1 MKGMPVS
8 NVRNFAILG
17 HTGSGK
23 TTLVDALLYRFGVT
37 ERKVGPE
44 TGTSLAD
51 YTDEERERK
60 ISVWAKPMDG
70 LCKSSSGEAYRMVM
84 IDTPGY
90 ADFAGQTLAALE
102 ACDTVLVAVD
112 ATAGLQV
119 GSHRAWRLAEKAGKP
134 RAVVITGLDKENA
147 DAASVLDSIREAW
160 GVRCLPAGLVA
171 DGGRKVQDIFSK
183 AAESDADAEALRGP
197 FLEAAAETEDALLEK
212 YLSGEALSAAE
223 TAKGLR
229 AAVNGGGL
237 FPVFFVSSKT
247 EAGLAELCE
256 GIVRFF
262 PSPLDRAHT
271 DADGQPI
278 DPAPTAPFVGF
289 VWRTIVD
296 PFVGH
301 LSLVR
306 VLGGTLKPEGDIQNA
321 TRGQKERLGLLLY
334 LNGKKQDPAAECQAG
349 DVVAIPKLKHTALND
364 TLCAVGA
371 TARLAPVVL
380 PNPVVFFAVSAK
392 TQGDEDKLAVALSR
406 VAEQD
411 PTLHVER
418 HAATHEMVLAGMGDV
433 QINIAVENMKRASRV
448 EVELRTPKVA
458 YKETITG
465 RAEGHYKHKKQ
476 SGGRGQYGEV
486 YLRVAPLASGDAEWF
501 ENAVVGGTI
510 PGNFIPAVQK
520 GLVEGLQR
528 GALAGYPVENVKVT
542 VYDGSYH
549 DVDSSEV
556 AFKIAGSRAL
566 RDALGKAKPML
577 LEPIMKLRVRIPDQC
592 MGDVTGDLN
601 HKRGRILGMDS
612 EDGMQVLVAE
622 IPQAEVFQYSS
633 QLRSVTGGRGS
644 FEMEFSRM
652 DTVPSNVAQ
661 KIIAEA
667 QKHQQEEEA

>member
-8 NVRNFAILG
+8 NVRNFALMG

-23 TTLVDALLYRFGVT
+23 TTLVDALLFRFGVT
-37 ERKVGPE
+37 DRKLGPD

-51 YTDEERERK
+51 YTEEERERK

-70 LCKSSSGEAYRMVM
+70 VFKAPGGESFRMVM

-90 ADFAGQTLAALE
+90 ADFVGQTLAALE
-102 ACDTVLVAVD
+102 ASDSVLVVVD
-112 ATAGLQV
+112 ATSGLQV
-119 GSHRAWRLAEKAGKP
+119 GSNRAWRLAEKAGKP
-134 RAVVITGLDKENA
+134 RAVVLSGLDKENA
-147 DAASVLDSIREAW
+147 NPEGVLASLREAW
-160 GVRCLPAGLVA
+160 GARCLPVSLPVE
-171 DGGRKVQDIFSK
+171 GGRKVIDLFSK
-183 AAESDADAEALRGP
+183 EADAHAEAEGFRNQII
-197 FLEAAAETEDALLEK
+197 EAAAETNDALLEK
-212 YLSGEALSAAE
+212 YLGGEPLSAE
-223 TAKGLR
+223 EMNRGLR
-229 AAVNGGGL
+229 TAVNNGTL
-237 FPVFFVSSKT
+237 FPVFMVSSKT
-247 EAGLAELCE
+247 EAGLAEFCD
-256 GIVRFF
+256 GVVRYL
-262 PSPLDRAHT
+262 PSPLERSRA
-271 DADGQPI
+271 DADGHPI
-278 DPAPTAPFVGF
+278 DPSPSAPFVGF

-306 VLGGTLKPEGDIQNA
+306 VLGGTLKPEGDIQNV
-321 TRGQKERLGLLLY
+321 TQGQKERLGLLLF
-334 LNGKKQDPAAECQAG
+334 LNGKKQDPTAECQAG
-349 DVVAIPKLKHTALND
+349 DVVAIPKLKHTALNH
-364 TLCAVGA
+364 TLCAIGH
-371 TARLAPVVL
+371 TARLEPVLL
-380 PNPVVFFAVSAK
+380 PNPVVFFSVMAK
-392 TQGDEDKLAVALSR
+392 TQGDEDKLAGGLAR

-418 HAATHEMVLAGMGDV
+418 HAATHELVLAGMGDV
-433 QINIAVENMKRASRV
+433 QINIAVENMKKVSHV
-448 EVELRTPKVA
+448 EVDLHTPKVA

-465 RAEGHYKHKKQ
+465 RSEGHYKHKKQ

-486 YLRVAPLASGDAEWF
+486 YLRVAPKAAGDAEWF

-510 PGNFIPAVQK
+510 PSNFIPAVQK
-520 GLVEGLQR
+520 GLVEGLLR

-577 LEPIMKLRVRIPDQC
+577 LEPIMKMRIRIPEHC

-612 EDGMQVLVAE
+612 EDGMQVIIAE

-644 FEMEFSRM
+644 FDMELSRM
-652 DTVPSNVAQ
+652 DTVPSAVAQ
-661 KIIAEA
+661 KVIAEA
-667 QKHQQEEEA
+667 QKHHQEEEV

>member
-1 MKGMPVS
+1 M
-8 NVRNFAILG
+8 
-17 HTGSGK
+17 
-23 TTLVDALLYRFGVT
+23 VDALLYRFGVT
-37 ERKVGPE
+37 DRKVGPE

-51 YTDEERERK
+51 YTDEERGHK

-70 LCKSSSGEAYRMVM
+70 VFKSAAGETFRMVM

-90 ADFAGQTLAALE
+90 ADFVGQTLAAQE
-102 ACDTVLVAVD
+102 ACDAVLVAVD

-119 GSHRAWRLAEKAGKP
+119 GSNRAWRLAEKAGKP

-147 DAASVLDSIREAW
+147 NVAAVLDAIREAW
-160 GVRCLPAGLVA
+160 GARCLPAGRLLA
-171 DGGRKVQDIFSK
+171 DGKVQDIFSME
-183 AAESDADAEALRGP
+183 AAADPEAESLRSP
-197 FLEAAAETEDALLEK
+197 FLEAAAETDDALLEK
-212 YLSGEALSAAE
+212 YLSGEALGAGEVS
-223 TAKGLR
+223 KGLR
-229 AAVNGGGL
+229 AAVNGCGL
-237 FPVFFVSSKT
+237 FPVFQVSSKT
-247 EAGLAELCE
+247 EVGMAELCE
-256 GIVRFF
+256 GLARFF
-262 PSPLDRAHT
+262 PSPLERSRT
-271 DADGQPI
+271 DAAGQPI

-306 VLGGTLKPEGDIQNA
+306 VLGGTLKPEGDIQNV

-334 LNGKKQDPAAECQAG
+334 LNGKKQDPVAECHAG
-349 DVVAIPKLKHTALND
+349 DVVAIPKLKHTVLND
-364 TLCAVGA
+364 TLCAVGH
-371 TARLAPVVL
+371 TAKLAPVAL
-380 PNPVVFFAVSAK
+380 PNPVVFFAVTAK
-392 TQGDEDKLAVALSR
+392 TQSDDDKLAGSLAR

-411 PTLHVER
+411 PTLRVER

-433 QINIAVENMKRASRV
+433 QVHIAVENMKRASHV
-448 EVELRTPKVA
+448 EVELHTPKVA

-486 YLRVAPLASGDAEWF
+486 YLRVAPLAPGDTEGF

-542 VYDGSYH
+542 LYDGSYH

-577 LEPIMKLRVRIPDQC
+577 LEPIMKLRIRIPDQC

-612 EDGMQVLVAE
+612 EDGMQVLIAE

-644 FEMEFSRM
+644 FEMEFSRV

-661 KIIAEA
+661 KVIAEA
-667 QKHQQEEEA
+667 QKHQQEDEA